1 MRSVFWMIATELWLA
16 ASEPAELLPDFFS
29 SFATWASFPCVRYR
43 FPCDLENYIVDRA
56 SFLCVLYRFPRCW
69 KNSTTDRTNFLCLR
83 RFGHLNLGRSSSEEN
98 FCWKN
103 IDMRFRSFS
112 HISIW
117 KACLEFQDYSRTFL
131 RRRAEIDSSFFIF
144 FWRKKD
150 KLQIGFI
157 VL

>member
-1 MRSVFWMIATELWLA
+1 MDR
-16 ASEPAELLPDFFS
+16 
-29 SFATWASFPCVRYR
+29 ASFPCVRYR

-131 RRRAEIDSSFFIF
+131 RRRAEIDSSFFHLLLAQERQTSDRFYCIVVGLVVSIWASPWF
-144 FWRKKD
+144 FPGR
-150 KLQIGFI
+150 LGSS
-157 VL
+157 